1 MASHGGYRKGAGRP
15 AGSKSRADADD
26 TKNLSDIARSHTEQ
40 AINTLVDITKNGRT
54 DAARVSAANA
64 ILDRGYGKPPVKDNF
79 EAKTMPPMIIELVAC
94 HTNKS
99 EKAINKSD
107 TK

>member
-1 MASHGGYRKGAGRP
+1 MTSHGGYRKGAGRP
-15 AGSKSRADADD
+15 IGSTTRADADN
-26 TKNLSDIARSHTEQ
+26 TKNLSEIARSHTEQ

-64 ILDRGYGKPPVKDNF
+64 ILDRGYGKTPVKDNF
-79 EAKTMPPMIIELVAC
+79 EARTMPPMIIELVAC